1 MGIIAIRDVDQDTFQ
16 EFKATAV
23 RRGLK
28 IGQALTLAMENFMS
42 QQKRGKFTSLKPT
55 DWGKGT
61 ENISQ
66 EVDKILYGT

>member
-42 QQKRGKFTSLKPT
+42 QQKRGKFTS
-55 DWGKGT
+55 
-61 ENISQ
+61 IS
-66 EVDKILYGT
+66 V